1 MLRSSSQLTIN
12 TAIVY
17 MHRFY
22 MHHSFT
28 KFSRYVSTILLHYF
42 IVCFCCNQILRYG
55 RYVERSWSWI
65 LLLYLVFQVNSEGEW
80 LDEHFASNAR
90 FLVRWFVSFLIWDD
104 KLPGSVSGSAGSFEL
119 RDKSEA
125 FLFSKSVYYICMN
138 LSFMFDIQTISGS
151 SVQCDGETRS
161 SGRILFQIVGIGL
174 SLIATLFCKNPLREL
189 FCFLEKVFHL
199 LTQFKLSNVI
209 YHSLALVVYLN
220 FW

>member
-42 IVCFCCNQILRYG
+42 IVCFYCNQILRYN

-65 LLLYLVFQVNSEGEW
+65 LLLYLVFQINSEGEW
-80 LDEHFASNAR
+80 LEHFASNAR

-104 KLPGSVSGSAGSFEL
+104 KLPGAVSGYAGSFEL
-119 RDKSEA
+119 REIRSISFLKECLLHLYA
-125 FLFSKSVYYICMN
+125 FKFYI
-138 LSFMFDIQTISGS
+138 
-151 SVQCDGETRS
+151 R
-161 SGRILFQIVGIGL
+161 
-174 SLIATLFCKNPLREL
+174 
-189 FCFLEKVFHL
+189 HL
-199 LTQFKLSNVI
+199 N
-209 YHSLALVVYLN
+209 N
-220 FW
+220 FR

>member
-42 IVCFCCNQILRYG
+42 IVCFYCNQILRYN

-80 LDEHFASNAR
+80 LEHFASNAR

-104 KLPGSVSGSAGSFEL
+104 KLPGSVSGYAGSFEL
-119 RDKSEA
+119 REIRSISFLKECLLHLYA
-125 FLFSKSVYYICMN
+125 FKFYI
-138 LSFMFDIQTISGS
+138 
-151 SVQCDGETRS
+151 R
-161 SGRILFQIVGIGL
+161 
-174 SLIATLFCKNPLREL
+174 
-189 FCFLEKVFHL
+189 HL
-199 LTQFKLSNVI
+199 N
-209 YHSLALVVYLN
+209 N
-220 FW
+220 FR